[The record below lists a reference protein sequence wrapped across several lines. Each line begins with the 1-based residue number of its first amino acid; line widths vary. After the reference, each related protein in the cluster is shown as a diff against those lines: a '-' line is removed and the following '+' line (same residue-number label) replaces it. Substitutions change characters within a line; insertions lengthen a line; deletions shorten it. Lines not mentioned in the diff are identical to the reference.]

1 MSQHRREQTMGKFRS
16 GKADILVA
24 TDVASRGIDVPTVE
38 LVINYDVPNQELVYF
53 HRIGRTARAGGTGKA
68 ITFVS
73 YSSVGDWNLI
83 KRQIKVPLEDLNK
96 KMGIQISIP
105 DPLKRQV
112 PSRRYGGQS
121 RSNYSRGGRSG
132 GYGRSNKGGDSR
144 DDRGG
149 GRKRFNDKG
158 GKNSYGGRSR
168 W

>member
-1 MSQHRREQTMGKFRS
+1 M
-16 GKADILVA
+16 
-24 TDVASRGIDVPTVE
+24 
-38 LVINYDVPNQELVYF
+38 
-53 HRIGRTARAGGTGKA
+53 A

-83 KRQIKVPLEDLNK
+83 KRQIKVPLEDLNE

-105 DPLKRQV
+105 DPLKRQT

-121 RSNYSRGGRSG
+121 RSNYSRGGRSR
-132 GYGRSNKGGDSR
+132 GYGRSDRDSR

-149 GRKRFNDKG
+149 GKRRFNDRG
-158 GKNSYGGRSR
+158 DKNSYGGRSK

>member
-1 MSQHRREQTMGKFRS
+1 
-16 GKADILVA
+16 
-24 TDVASRGIDVPTVE
+24 
-38 LVINYDVPNQELVYF
+38 NYDVPNQELVYF
-53 HRIGRTARAGGTGKA
+53 HRIGRTARAGGKGNA

-83 KRQIKVPLEDLNK
+83 KRQIKVPLEDLNE
-96 KMGIQISIP
+96 KMGIKISIP
-105 DPLKRQV
+105 DPLKRQI

-121 RSNYSRGGRSG
+121 RSNYSRGGRSKQ
-132 GYGRSNKGGDSR
+132 YGRSDRDSR

-149 GRKRFNDKG
+149 RKRYNDKG

>member
-1 MSQHRREQTMGKFRS
+1 MGKFRS

-83 KRQIKVPLEDLNK
+83 KRQIKVPLEDLNE

-105 DPLKRQV
+105 DPLKRQT

-132 GYGRSNKGGDSR
+132 GYGGSNRGGDSR